1 MKPNF
6 NQIMKQA
13 QQLQGKLEQAQRDI
27 KAIMV
32 EGVAGAG
39 LVRVKM
45 DGVHR
50 VHSVAINPELMS
62 DDREVLEDLIAAA
75 FNDAARKIEE
85 TTKKIME
92 DVAGGEGGA
101 GALGGMGGMGGLL
114 S

>member
-6 NQIMKQA
+6 GQIMKQA
-13 QQLQGKLEQAQRDI
+13 QQLQAKLEQAQRDI
-27 KAIMV
+27 KSIVV

-50 VHSVAINPELMS
+50 VHSVSINPDLMT
-62 DDREVLEDLIAAA
+62 DDREVVEDLIAAA

-85 TTKKIME
+85 ATKKIME
-92 DVAGGEGGA
+92 DVAGGAGGLP
-101 GALGGMGGMGGLL
+101 GGLGGMPGML